1 MPQAPHTQTNPPKNP
16 KIQIVGAGFSGLAMA
31 YWLSKRRFDIT
42 VVEKSNRPGGLLGS
56 ERIDGT
62 LVESAANGFVW
73 NDDFARL
80 ELDLGIRFQETLAS
94 SRRRYIYRK
103 SSKSPS
109 LKDFRRWPLT
119 PGETIGF
126 IPRLAI
132 SALGIKPNKRE
143 SIDAWVNR
151 ALGPSALSYL
161 IEPILQGIYAGDVN
175 RMSASLIFGR
185 LFDRKKK
192 KEALPSSK
200 TKTTKRRGT
209 HSHIDGMGGFCR
221 DLQTYLEKQGVKFQW
236 GKQIDSAKPGEA
248 QILAVNPHIASKLV
262 AEDFPEVAQS
272 LSEIELRGVAST
284 TMVFSSPG
292 GEQGMPS
299 GFGILF
305 PRSEGYKVLGILRN
319 HHIFAGRSA
328 RVSETWIYGREDL
341 EALGCWNDDKKLR
354 ELILSERAQ
363 ISGAELEPELQKT
376 VFWHEALPH
385 YTAELEAFLESEQR
399 SSLEQEGIYLFSN
412 YTGQIGLSRI
422 WSAAK
427 ELAEKLE
434 ERYR

>member
-1 MPQAPHTQTNPPKNP
+1 MVQNSSGPQ
-16 KIQIVGAGFSGLAMA
+16 IQIVGAGFSGLAMA
-31 YWLSKRRFDIT
+31 YWLSKRRFDVT
-42 VVEKSNRPGGLLGS
+42 VIEKSKRAGGLLAS

-73 NDDFARL
+73 NEDFARL

-94 SRRRYIYRK
+94 SRKRFIYRK
-103 SSKSPS
+103 SGKKPS

-119 PGETIGF
+119 PGETLAF
-126 IPRLAI
+126 VPRLAI
-132 SALGIKPNKRE
+132 SALGLKPKKQE
-143 SIDAWVNR
+143 SIDAWVKR

-185 LFDRKKK
+185 LFARKKN
-192 KEALPSSK
+192 KEALPVNRVQTS
-200 TKTTKRRGT
+200 KRRGT

-221 DLQTYLEKQGVKFQW
+221 DLQNYLEKNGVTFCW
-236 GKQIDSAKPGEA
+236 GEELQSVKPD
-248 QILAVNPHIASKLV
+248 QPQVLAVNPHIASRLLEEK
-262 AEDFPEVAQS
+262 FPELAKS
-272 LSEIELRGVAST
+272 LAEIELRGVAST
-284 TMVFSSPG
+284 TLVFPSPA
-292 GEQGMPS
+292 GEEGMPE
-299 GFGILF
+299 GFGVLF
-305 PRSEGYKVLGILRN
+305 PRSEGFKVLGVLRN

-341 EALGCWNDDKKLR
+341 EALGCWGDDQKLR
-354 ELILSERAQ
+354 ELILSEREQ
-363 ISGAELEPELQKT
+363 ISGTQVEPELQKT
-376 VFWHEALPH
+376 VFWDEALPH
-385 YTAELEAFLESEQR
+385 YTAELEAFLESDQR
-399 SSLEQEGIYLFSN
+399 RSLEHEGIYLFSN

-427 ELAEKLE
+427 ELAERLE